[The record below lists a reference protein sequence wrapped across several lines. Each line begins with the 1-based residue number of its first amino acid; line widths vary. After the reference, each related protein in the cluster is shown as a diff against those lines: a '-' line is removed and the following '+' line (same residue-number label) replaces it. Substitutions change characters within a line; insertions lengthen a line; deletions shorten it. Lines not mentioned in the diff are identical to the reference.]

1 MRFVKIAAILRAAL
15 SCRSI
20 DRVKKLVIIC
30 IISLSMLASCGAK
43 DQPHEHTPDDAD
55 CQHVQYCIE
64 CGEQLAEQGSHDY
77 SEQPDAEKN
86 GYLFYTCRVCGK
98 IEIVNEDGLPVVPVE

>member
-1 MRFVKIAAILRAAL
+1 MRFAKIAAILRAEL
-15 SCRSI
+15 LCRSI
-20 DRVKKLVIIC
+20 DLVKKLVIIC
-30 IISLSMLASCGAK
+30 IISLSMLASCSVK
-43 DQPHEHTPDDAD
+43 EQPHEHTPDDAD